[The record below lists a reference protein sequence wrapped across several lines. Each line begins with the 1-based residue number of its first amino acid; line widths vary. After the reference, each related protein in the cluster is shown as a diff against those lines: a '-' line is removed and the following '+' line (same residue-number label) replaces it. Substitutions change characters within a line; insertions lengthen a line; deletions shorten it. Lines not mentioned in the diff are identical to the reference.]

1 VARPTTSEERLSYE
15 DNEADRCEDSEAD
28 QRSDCYEDNE
38 ADRYE
43 DSEADQRSDYATR
56 TTRPTAM
63 RTARPTRGQEVEPI
77 ELWLRDGESVLV
89 ISPITMG
96 SHDPMIASCNQR
108 SLGKDLTRLTLPL
121 QGVP

>member
-1 VARPTTSEERLSYE
+1 MARPTTSEERLS
-15 DNEADRCEDSEAD
+15 
-28 QRSDCYEDNE
+28 YEDNE

-56 TTRPTAM
+56 TTRPIAT
-63 RTARPTRGQEVEPI
+63 RTAKPTTGQGVELI
-77 ELWLRDGESVLV
+77 ELWLRNGESVPV
-89 ISPITMG
+89 IFPITMG
-96 SHDPMIASCNQR
+96 PPDPMTASCNQG